1 LPSNL
6 IYQLQTID
14 REPIVTAEIVPLNPS
29 AHELPSKAIVA
40 AELRFRITAGRLPL
54 GARISDKKLAAE
66 LNVSR
71 TPVREALVQL
81 QSDGLVVMRPQ
92 SGTFVFDL
100 TVQEVRD
107 ICATRAILE
116 AGAIR
121 LAADACSVDAV
132 ARLGLLVGRAAI
144 ALDDG
149 DLALCDELDCQ
160 FHEGI
165 VAASANE
172 YLVRAYSGISD
183 RLRALRHRLPR
194 ERVRMTR
201 AIAQH
206 RHIIDLWAAG
216 RLDQATTEIG
226 SHVHNVARLLSSIP
240 DGQSS
245 TA

>member
-1 LPSNL
+1 LIPSG
-6 IYQLQTID
+6 D
-14 REPIVTAEIVPLNPS
+14 AEP
-29 AHELPSKAIVA
+29 PSKVIVA
-40 AELRFRITAGRLPL
+40 AEIRSRITTGRLGL
-54 GARISDKKLAAE
+54 GQRISDKTLAIE
-66 LNVSR
+66 LAVSR

-81 QSDGLVVMRPQ
+81 QSEGLVVMRPQ
-92 SGTFVFDL
+92 SGTFVFEL
-100 TVQEVRD
+100 TIEEVRD

-121 LAADACSVDAV
+121 LAAESDSSDSM

-149 DLALCDELDCQ
+149 DLVLCDELDCQ

-165 VAASANE
+165 VAASGNG
-172 YLVRAYSGISD
+172 YLIRAYSGISD

-194 ERVRMTR
+194 ETERMAR

-216 RLDQATTEIG
+216 RVDQATREI
-226 SHVHNVARLLSSIP
+226 SAHVGNVAHLLAAA
-240 DGQSS
+240 QAARTS

>member
-1 LPSNL
+1 MS
-6 IYQLQTID
+6 
-14 REPIVTAEIVPLNPS
+14 AEIVHLIPS
-29 AHELPSKAIVA
+29 GSTEPPSKAIVA
-40 AELRFRITAGRLPL
+40 TEIRSRITTGRLPL
-54 GARISDKKLAAE
+54 GARISDKKIAGE

-100 TVQEVRD
+100 TIEDVCD

-121 LAADACSVDAV
+121 LAADAGSADLM

-149 DLALCDELDCQ
+149 DLVLCDELDCQ

-165 VAASANE
+165 VAASANA
-172 YLVRAYSGISD
+172 YLIRAYSGISD

-194 ERVRMTR
+194 ERDRMAR

-216 RLDQATTEIG
+216 RLDRATTEIS
-226 SHVHNVARLLSSIP
+226 SHVLNVARLLTAIGT
-240 DGQSS
+240 DQAS

>member
-1 LPSNL
+1 M
-6 IYQLQTID
+6 
-14 REPIVTAEIVPLNPS
+14 TAEVVRLMPPGPAEQL
-29 AHELPSKAIVA
+29 SKAIVA
-40 AELRFRITAGRLPL
+40 AEIRSRITSGRMPL

-66 LNVSR
+66 LDVSR

-100 TVQEVRD
+100 TIEEVRD
-107 ICATRAILE
+107 ICAARAILE

-121 LAADACSVDAV
+121 LIAEAGTADPM

-149 DLALCDELDCQ
+149 DLVLCDELDCQ

-165 VAASANE
+165 VAASANA
-172 YLVRAYSGISD
+172 YLIRAYSGISD

-194 ERVRMTR
+194 ERDRMAR

-206 RHIIDLWAAG
+206 RHIIDLWAVG
-216 RLDQATTEIG
+216 RLDQATAEIS
-226 SHVHNVARLLSSIP
+226 SHVLNVARLLTAVGA
-240 DGQSS
+240 DRTS

>member
-1 LPSNL
+1 MTADIVRLVPSGPAG
-6 IYQLQTID
+6 Q
-14 REPIVTAEIVPLNPS
+14 
-29 AHELPSKAIVA
+29 PSKAIVA
-40 AELRFRITAGRLPL
+40 AEIRSRITGGRLPL

-81 QSDGLVVMRPQ
+81 QSEGLVVMRPQ
-92 SGTFVFDL
+92 SGTFVVDL
-100 TVQEVRD
+100 SIAEVRD

-121 LAADACSVDAV
+121 LAAEAGSADAM

-144 ALDDG
+144 ALNDG
-149 DLALCDELDCQ
+149 DLVLCDELDCQ

-165 VAASANE
+165 VAASANA
-172 YLVRAYSGISD
+172 YLIRAYSGISD

-194 ERVRMTR
+194 EPDRMAR

-216 RLDQATTEIG
+216 RLDQATAEIG
-226 SHVHNVARLLSSIP
+226 SHVLNVARLFTAIGA
-240 DGQSS
+240 DQTS

>member
-1 LPSNL
+1 M
-6 IYQLQTID
+6 
-14 REPIVTAEIVPLNPS
+14 TAEIVHLIPS
-29 AHELPSKAIVA
+29 GSTELPSKAIVA
-40 AELRFRITAGRLPL
+40 AEIRSRITNGRLPL

-66 LNVSR
+66 LGVSR

-81 QSDGLVVMRPQ
+81 QSEGLVVMRPQ

-100 TVQEVRD
+100 TIEEVRD
-107 ICATRAILE
+107 ICATRAIVE

-121 LAADACSVDAV
+121 LAADAGSADSM
-132 ARLGLLVGRAAI
+132 ARLSLLVGRAAI

-149 DLALCDELDCQ
+149 DLMLCDELDCQ

-165 VAASANE
+165 VAASANA
-172 YLVRAYSGISD
+172 YLIRAYSGISD

-194 ERVRMTR
+194 ERERMAR

-216 RLDQATTEIG
+216 RLDQATMEIG
-226 SHVHNVARLLSSIP
+226 SHVLNVARLLTAIGA
-240 DGQSS
+240 DQAS

>member
-1 LPSNL
+1 M
-6 IYQLQTID
+6 
-14 REPIVTAEIVPLNPS
+14 TAEIVPLIPS
-29 AHELPSKAIVA
+29 GSTDLPSKGIVA
-40 AELRFRITAGRLPL
+40 AEIRSRITTGRLPL
-54 GARISDKKLAAE
+54 GARISDKKIAAE

-81 QSDGLVVMRPQ
+81 QSEGLVVMRPR

-100 TVQEVRD
+100 TIEEVRD

-121 LAADACSVDAV
+121 LAADARSADLM

-149 DLALCDELDCQ
+149 DLVLCDELDCQ

-165 VAASANE
+165 VAASANA
-172 YLVRAYSGISD
+172 YLIRAYSGISD

-194 ERVRMTR
+194 ERDRMAR

-216 RLDQATTEIG
+216 RLDRATTEIS
-226 SHVHNVARLLSSIP
+226 SHVLNVERLLTAIGA
-240 DGQSS
+240 DQAS